1 MKRELTLFL
10 SHISTINANHKLLI
24 FIRESHLAV
33 SYLKFELV
41 TTYRNSL

>member
-24 FIRESHLAV
+24 FIRKPHLAV

-41 TTYRNSL
+41 TIYRST